1 MTTGKTTVLNKRNA
15 EVGNYYGIR
24 TILVNQGEN
33 SLQRELEDGFYV
45 VLQSHSGETK
55 PVFAFEVDSG
65 NFRITMINDPDD
77 IANLAAQVW
86 HLRFTNKQKT
96 ALKKLR
102 KLKQDLEKMEKE
114 IVTTIR
120 RSESVKRR

>member
-1 MTTGKTTVLNKRNA
+1 MTKSVVLNKKNEEIGNA
-15 EVGNYYGIR
+15 YGIR

-33 SLQRELEDGFYV
+33 PLQRELEDGFYV
-45 VLQSHSGETK
+45 VLQAHSGETK
-55 PVFAFEVDSG
+55 PVFAFQVDSG

-102 KLKQDLEKMEKE
+102 RLKQDLTKIEKE
-114 IVTTIR
+114 IVTMIR
-120 RSESVKRR
+120 RSESVKKLR